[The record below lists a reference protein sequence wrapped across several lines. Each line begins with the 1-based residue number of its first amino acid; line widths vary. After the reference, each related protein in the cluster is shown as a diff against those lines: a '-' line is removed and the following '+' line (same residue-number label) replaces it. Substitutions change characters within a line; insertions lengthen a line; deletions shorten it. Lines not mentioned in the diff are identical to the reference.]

1 MESRDSGL
9 GIRNSAEPRS
19 ARAVLAPGSLVDSVW
34 GLPLR
39 GAVPYR
45 LCESRIP
52 IPQSRP

>member
-9 GIRNSAEPRS
+9 GIRDSAEPRS